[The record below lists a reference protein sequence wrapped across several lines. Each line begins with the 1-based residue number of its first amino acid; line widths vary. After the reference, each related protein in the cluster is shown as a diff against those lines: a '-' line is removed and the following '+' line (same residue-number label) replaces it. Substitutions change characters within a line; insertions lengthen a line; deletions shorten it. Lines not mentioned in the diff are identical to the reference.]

1 MKATAAKLKTSAVKV
16 RKVLITEG
24 LWSSRTSL
32 EIQRYLDQGKTTVEI
47 AEILATTEKAV
58 QQYLPYTRGMYHGDL
73 QSVSALNSA
82 DYRNRIRVLQENIL
96 QRSKDKTTANKWDKL
111 YEDIGSIQRKFE
123 SKGADPSKLNHGIR
137 PIRLHMELM
146 RDDFN
151 QAEAE
156 DTTYVLKTYGQVKYG
171 DAISRDVIVPND
183 MPLWALHYMMQ
194 KCFGWQ
200 NSHLHQFELP
210 REQFERITDGN
221 AGAYAALM
229 GVIFRSPWMDENEEF
244 WNDDY
249 ESGSFKT
256 WIRRKYSGPYV
267 SMCHGEG
274 IWQTVGEILVL
285 HSGESMTSWL
295 RAVFSQHALR
305 M

>member
-1 MKATAAKLKTSAVKV
+1 
-16 RKVLITEG
+16 
-24 LWSSRTSL
+24 
-32 EIQRYLDQGKTTVEI
+32 
-47 AEILATTEKAV
+47 
-58 QQYLPYTRGMYHGDL
+58 
-73 QSVSALNSA
+73 
-82 DYRNRIRVLQENIL
+82 
-96 QRSKDKTTANKWDKL
+96 
-111 YEDIGSIQRKFE
+111 
-123 SKGADPSKLNHGIR
+123 
-137 PIRLHMELM
+137 MELM

-171 DAISRDVIVPND
+171 DTISRDVIVPDD

-267 SMCHGEG
+267 SMCHSEG